1 MGAIRDTASGR
12 TRALEPQHIVG
23 RTTPPACSQ
32 TLDQP
37 YVSAVHAV
45 LRWTGLGW
53 ELKDLNSRN
62 GTYLDG
68 RRIDP
73 TGALELRCGSRIGF
87 GKPDEVWELV
97 DAGAPEIM
105 AVPLDGG
112 EPARMAGEMI
122 PLPSSDDPLATI
134 YRTGDGG
141 WALERADDPV
151 MPLSNA
157 TIFDAVGRLWR
168 FCCADLSPSTI
179 APSEARP
186 RFVALRVVDIRVHFD
201 VSTDE
206 EHVNLRVSAA
216 DEVTDLGSRAPNY
229 LLLTLA
235 RRRLADAARG
245 LTDTT
250 CGWTEV
256 EDLARDPTMAPP
268 RLNIDVFRIRQMFE
282 GIGLLDAANIVERR
296 LRARQ
301 IRIGTA
307 RISIA
312 VV

>member
-1 MGAIRDTASGR
+1 MGAIRETSSGQ

-37 YVSAVHAV
+37 YVSGVHAV

-73 TGALELRCGSRIGF
+73 AGASELRQGARIGF
-87 GKPDEVWELV
+87 GRPAEEWELV
-97 DAGAPEIM
+97 DADAPEVM

-112 EPARMAGEMI
+112 PPARMDGEMI
-122 PLPSSDDPLATI
+122 ALPSSEDPQATI
-134 YRTGDGG
+134 YRTGDGE
-141 WALERADDPV
+141 WALERSEELVIPV
-151 MPLSNA
+151 RNA
-157 TIFDAVGRLWR
+157 SIFDAVGRLWR

-179 APSEARP
+179 APSDAYP
-186 RFVALRVVDIRVHFD
+186 RLVSLRVATLHVHFD
-201 VSTDE
+201 VSRDE
-206 EHVNLRVSAA
+206 EHVNLRVSA
-216 DEVTDLGSRAPNY
+216 DGQTLDLGSRAPNY
-229 LLLTLA
+229 LLLTLG

-250 CGWTEV
+250 CGWSEI
-256 EDLARDPTMAPP
+256 EELARDPSMAPP
-268 RLNIDVFRIRQMFE
+268 RLNIDVFRIRQMFA

-301 IRIGTA
+301 IRIGTGL
-307 RISIA
+307 ISVAI
-312 VV
+312 V

>member
-1 MGAIRDTASGR
+1 
-12 TRALEPQHIVG
+12 
-23 RTTPPACSQ
+23 
-32 TLDQP
+32 
-37 YVSAVHAV
+37 V
-45 LRWTGLGW
+45 LRWTGFSW

-73 TGALELRCGSRIGF
+73 AGALELQRGARIGF
-87 GKPDEVWELV
+87 GKPSEEWELV
-97 DAGAPEIM
+97 DAGAPEVM

-112 EPARMAGEMI
+112 QPARMDGEMI

-186 RFVALRVVDIRVHFD
+186 SFVALRVVDIRVHFD